1 MRKEITIL
9 VASVALA
16 YGSAMLSKYG
26 DMRNHKTMRDARMV
40 DTGAQHSSSK
50 GNHTYN
56 VYGYFI
62 DKQTGLHFTDS
73 IGDSLYRQFE
83 RDGNKAIDV
92 RWKYSIDKVEQTSIG
107 IFAQLFAIF
116 GFAGSFFGICFSAY
130 SLVVNRKRKSQ

>member
-1 MRKEITIL
+1 MKKEIIIAA
-9 VASVALA
+9 VSVAIA
-16 YGSAMLSKYG
+16 YGSCLLSDYG
-26 DMRNHKTMRDARMV
+26 DMRNHKTMRDAKMV

-50 GNHTYN
+50 GNHSYN

-107 IFAQLFAIF
+107 IFANLFAII
-116 GFAGSFFGICFSAY
+116 GFAGAFFGVSFSAY
-130 SLVVNRKRKSQ
+130 SLLANRSRKS